1 MRGSIQSRLL
11 ISASLILV
19 FFFSLAGFVLDTAY
33 KKGIERSLRERLQIH
48 LYSMLASAEL
58 TKNLKVII
66 PSNLPEPRFSQIDS
80 GLLAY
85 AFDDSGK
92 QVWRSKS
99 STGYTLGPL
108 TNIKPGKRQFIL
120 SSDLSD
126 AFYMQLHFKAVLE
139 NKFKKTAPVEFVIV
153 ESMSSVELQIADFRS
168 VLWTWLGS
176 IGVLLIIAQLLVL
189 KRSLKPLRH
198 IVEDLE
204 AIQQGERQHLESHY
218 SLELKDIANTLN
230 RLIDNERTHLQ
241 RYRNTL
247 SDLAHSLK
255 TPLSVLT
262 GVYEKK
268 QLDSEDINTI
278 EKQTLIMRQ
287 LVDYQLN
294 KAATKGHQTLTEA
307 LSLQPVILQLTDSLD
322 KVYFDK
328 SLTVIKRIDE
338 VSFYAEKGDIFE
350 LFGNLLDNAYKW
362 ARTEVIIELLTV
374 KDNNGDG
381 EGVQIIIEDDGPGI
395 EKGDVVKVLKRG
407 IRADE
412 TTQGHGIGLAVVN
425 ELVTM
430 YKGTIESEVGELGG
444 QKWVVFLPGRLK

>member
-1 MRGSIQSRLL
+1 MID
-11 ISASLILV
+11 A
-19 FFFSLAGFVLDTAY
+19 AY
-33 KKGIERSLRERLQIH
+33 KKGAERALRERLEIH
-48 LYSMLASAEL
+48 LYSILASAEL

-66 PSNLPEPRFSQIDS
+66 PSSLSEPRFSQIDS
-80 GLLAY
+80 GLFAY
-85 AFDDSGK
+85 TFDDNGL

-99 STGYTLGPL
+99 STGYTLTPL
-108 TNIKPGKRQFIL
+108 INLIPGKRQFII
-120 SSDLSD
+120 SSDVSD
-126 AFYMQLHFKAVLE
+126 ASFMQLHFKAVLE
-139 NKFKKTAPVEFVIV
+139 NKFKKTASAEFIIV
-153 ESMSSVELQIADFRS
+153 ESMSGFDLQIQDFRS
-168 VLWTWLGS
+168 VLWQWLGG
-176 IGVLLIIAQLLVL
+176 IGVLLIIAQLAVL

-198 IVEDLE
+198 IVADLE

-262 GVYEKK
+262 GVYEKG

-278 EKQTLIMRQ
+278 EKQTLMMRQ

-294 KAATKGHQTLTEA
+294 RAAAKGHQTLTEA
-307 LSLQPVILQLTDSLD
+307 LSLSPIILQITESLD

-328 SLTVIKRIDE
+328 SLKVIKRIDD
-338 VSFYAEKGDIFE
+338 VSFYAEKGDVFE

-362 ARTEVIIELLTV
+362 AQTKVSIELLRV
-374 KDNNGDG
+374 VDKNGDSLG
-381 EGVQIIIEDDGPGI
+381 IKIIIEDDGPGI
-395 EKGDVVKVLKRG
+395 DKDDVEKVLKRG

-425 ELVTM
+425 ELVTL
-430 YKGTIESEVGELGG
+430 YKGSIESDIGELGG
-444 QKWVVFLPGRLK
+444 QKWVVFLPGKLK